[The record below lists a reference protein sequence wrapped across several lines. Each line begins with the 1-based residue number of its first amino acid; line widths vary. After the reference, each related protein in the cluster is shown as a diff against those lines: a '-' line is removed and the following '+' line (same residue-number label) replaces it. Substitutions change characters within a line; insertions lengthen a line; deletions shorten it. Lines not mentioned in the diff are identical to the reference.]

1 MINMEYDYYDPL
13 PAYSS
18 KMKYKTKN
26 NSYRSVFA
34 NHASPKDGDFKC
46 MHCRNYVVQT
56 PFLSGVQNR
65 NHCPYCLWSKH
76 VDLHQS
82 GDRLAACK
90 SQMHPVGL
98 ALKRSRKKYGAESS
112 GELMLIH
119 QCEGCGKVSINR
131 IAADDL
137 SDRLYNIFQASI
149 EHDEGKYSQLEGTG
163 IQLLEREDTK
173 VVKARLFGEKEGI
186 LD

>member
-1 MINMEYDYYDPL
+1 MEYETYDHL

-46 MHCRNYVVQT
+46 MHCRNHVVQT

-90 SQMHPVGL
+90 SHMRPVGL
-98 ALKRSRKKYGAESS
+98 AIKKSRKKYGAESA
-112 GELMLIH
+112 GELMQIH
-119 QCEGCGKVSINR
+119 HCKGCGKVSINR

-137 SDRLYNIFQASI
+137 SDRLYGIFQASLELDGGI
-149 EHDEGKYSQLEGTG
+149 CKQLQTTG
-163 IQLLEREDTK
+163 IQPLRLEDTK
-173 VVKARLFGEKEGI
+173 IVKARLFGVKEGI